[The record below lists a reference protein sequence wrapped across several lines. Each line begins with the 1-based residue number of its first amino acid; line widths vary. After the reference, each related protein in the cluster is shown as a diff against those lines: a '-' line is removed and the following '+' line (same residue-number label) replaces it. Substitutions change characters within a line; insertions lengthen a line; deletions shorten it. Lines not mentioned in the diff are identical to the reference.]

1 VINRQKMHWLLTAII
16 TGTVTFAATNV
27 DDIFVLMLFFSQVNN
42 HLRPQHIVIG
52 QYLGFTALIA
62 ISLLGFLGG
71 LFVPRAWIGLLG
83 LAPIAIGVRKLL
95 RKKAEKEEAASD
107 SPAKGVASV
116 AAVTF
121 ANGGDNIG
129 IYTPLFASASP
140 ARLWVILCVFY
151 LLLGVWCYAGYA
163 IGRHPVVERALARYG
178 HMVVPFVLIGLGI
191 YILIE
196 SETLGLLRQ
205 FR

>member
-1 VINRQKMHWLLTAII
+1 MHWLLTAII
-16 TGTVTFAATNV
+16 AGTVTFAATNV
-27 DDIFVLMLFFSQVNN
+27 DDIFVLMLFFSQINR
-42 HLRPQHIVIG
+42 HLRPRHIVIG

-83 LAPIAIGVRKLL
+83 IAPIVIGVKKLL
-95 RKKAEKEEAASD
+95 RREAEKEEETDGSSAQ
-107 SPAKGVASV
+107 GVASV

-129 IYTPLFASASP
+129 IYTPLFANISP
-140 ARLWVILCVFY
+140 ARLAVIIGLFY
-151 LLLGVWCYAGYA
+151 LLLGIWCYAGYVIA
-163 IGRHPVVERALARYG
+163 RHPIVARLLARYG
-178 HMVVPFVLIGLGI
+178 HAVVPFVLIGLGV

-196 SETLGLLRQ
+196 SGTFGLLRQ
-205 FR
+205 FG